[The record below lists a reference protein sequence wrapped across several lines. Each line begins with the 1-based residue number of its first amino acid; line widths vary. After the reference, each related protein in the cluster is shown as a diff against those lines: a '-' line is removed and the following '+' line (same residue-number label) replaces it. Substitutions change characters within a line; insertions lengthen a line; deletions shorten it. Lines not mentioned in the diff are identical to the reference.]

1 MDTTHKEAPAPKAL
15 EVGIVVLG
23 FLALYLS
30 TVSQYYTGD
39 TLYYAHQV
47 DTWLAHRLKIYMFYH
62 FAHVL
67 VIPIA
72 VGFAYLGTTL
82 FGLDSLTSMG
92 LMAGLFGAGTVGLL
106 YGTARRLGLDL
117 FRSLLLSLAFGLS
130 FGLWDYSTVG
140 EDRIQGTFFCAAFL
154 CVFLASWQRSRPIQ
168 DLSWARGLL
177 TGLLLGLAVT
187 THLSNCLLVPFFF
200 LVSLFLYGKAALRSS
215 YLWAGTVSALLLIA
229 AGYLLVAFGNQE
241 NPSSFGE
248 FIRLVFSYHSKE
260 QPYFVHRID
269 LATIASQLLKAGI
282 GTFTAFYYVPE
293 AYIRTTFQ
301 LTPTSVRI
309 VLAALFLLASAMAI
323 ALLCSSRPDK
333 IDIAL
338 GGLVALWG
346 LHQVSFEPISRAD
359 WLPILFIAFL
369 LIARAWR
376 RASASPPGRRAA
388 RTASLFSVFLPIFVV
403 SLVINNGPHMVQ
415 YHKEKNPYVQFIE
428 FCVRNLPQGS
438 LLVEGNG
445 MAITTLDYFH
455 DKYTYPFSVVSFF
468 DVMGL
473 HPAIFC
479 RLKPPPVVVREIDSA
494 LSDNRPVFITKRTI
508 DIDPMLREFLEI
520 EYPQEVIDAFLRKY
534 DVVPFRTDSPYSEI
548 YQVFPKKRAV
558 PSSP

>member
-1 MDTTHKEAPAPKAL
+1 MCTTQKEARAPKAL
-15 EVGIVVLG
+15 EVVIVVLG

-72 VGFAYLGTTL
+72 VGFSYLGKTL
-82 FGLDSLTSMG
+82 LGLDSLTSMG
-92 LMAGLFGAGTVGLL
+92 LMAGFFGAGTVGFL
-106 YGTARRLGLDL
+106 YSTARRLGLDL
-117 FRSLLLSLAFGLS
+117 VRSFLLTCAFGLS

-154 CVFLASWQRSRPIQ
+154 YVFLASWQGARSIRG
-168 DLSWARGLL
+168 LSWVRGLL

-187 THLSNCLLVPFFF
+187 THLSNCLLVPFFL
-200 LVSLFLYGKAALRSS
+200 LVSVFLYGRATLRSS
-215 YLWAGTVSALLLIA
+215 YLWAGTLSALLLIS

-241 NPSSFGE
+241 NPSSLADFV
-248 FIRLVFSYHSKE
+248 RLVFSYHSKE

-269 LATIASQLLKAGI
+269 LATVASQLLKAGI

-309 VLAALFLLASAMAI
+309 VLAALFLLASGMAV

-338 GGLVALWG
+338 GALMAVWG
-346 LHQVSFEPISRAD
+346 LHQLSFEPISRAD
-359 WLPILFIAFL
+359 WLPILFIVFV

-376 RASASPPGRRAA
+376 RASASPAGRRAA
-388 RTASLFSVFLPIFVV
+388 KTASLFSVFLPIFVI
-403 SLVINNGPHMVQ
+403 SLAINNGPHMVQ
-415 YHKEKNPYVQFIE
+415 YHKEKSPYVQFIE
-428 FCVRNLPQGS
+428 FCVRTLPSGS

-445 MAITTLDYFH
+445 MAIGTLDYFQ

-473 HPAIFC
+473 NPAIFC
-479 RLKPPPVVVREIDSA
+479 RLKPPPVVVWEIDTA
-494 LSDNRPVFITKRTI
+494 LSENRPVFITRRTI
-508 DIDPMLREFLEI
+508 DIDPLLRKFLEI
-520 EYPQEVIDAFLRKY
+520 EYSQEVIDAFLRKY

-548 YQVFPKKRAV
+548 YQVFPKKGTA
-558 PSSP
+558 SPGP